1 MNILG
6 IHLLKY
12 LNKNAILDI
21 PTNKICHNKY
31 PWSKFI
37 AEDLPSNSK
46 YYSTELHVHCPDES
60 NISPIPVAGGTISTE
75 LLCPLIA

>member
-1 MNILG
+1 MQYWTSQPIKYVTTNI
-6 IHLLKY
+6 
-12 LNKNAILDI
+12 
-21 PTNKICHNKY
+21 

-60 NISPIPVAGGTISTE
+60 NISPIPVAGGTISTDRVT
-75 LLCPLIA
+75 LSTDSVVQPPFIQ

>member
-1 MNILG
+1 MQYWTSQPIKYVTTNI
-6 IHLLKY
+6 
-12 LNKNAILDI
+12 
-21 PTNKICHNKY
+21 

-75 LLCPLIA
+75 LLVTLSTDSVVPPPFIQ

>member
-1 MNILG
+1 MQYWTSQPIKYVTTNI
-6 IHLLKY
+6 
-12 LNKNAILDI
+12 
-21 PTNKICHNKY
+21 

-75 LLCPLIA
+75 LLRPLIAYLVPTPFIQ